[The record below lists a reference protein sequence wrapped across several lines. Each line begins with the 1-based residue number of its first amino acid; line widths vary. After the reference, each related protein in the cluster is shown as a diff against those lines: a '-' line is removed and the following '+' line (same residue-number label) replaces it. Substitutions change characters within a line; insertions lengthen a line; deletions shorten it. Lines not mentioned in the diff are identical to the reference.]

1 MRGKSF
7 LVLALGLSAIAVAAC
22 SSSASTP
29 GSTYGYSYNQS
40 AAGASNSSVSGDNKV
55 ANPSAAAS
63 APSEAGQSAGPTT
76 PTSGIGAPEDRVV
89 KTGSINLQV
98 ASIDESVVRA
108 TDQIHA
114 LGGWLAGSDRT
125 TSTASGLAS
134 VTYRVPVARFEDAL
148 AAMRKLGTKVLGE
161 HSDSASVGSQIVDLQ
176 ARIDNLKASETA
188 IQAIMVKATAIADV
202 LTVQQRLADVQGQI
216 EQLTA
221 QVQGLSD
228 QSAYSTLTVI
238 LEVPAVDSSPSPS
251 PSPSAS
257 AVAWSA
263 GEQFNQAAGTLSGV
277 GRDAAT
283 VAIWCLVVVLPLTLA
298 LVLLI
303 VLFGLAVRLLDPLRR
318 RWLPFGA
325 AQLAPAG
332 QPGGYRQPNWT
343 QHVPAPAPSQSAVA
357 SPDAKPASDAPGS
370 EPK

>member
-1 MRGKSF
+1 MDERVTMRGKSF
-7 LVLALGLSAIAVAAC
+7 LIAALGLSAIAVAAC
-22 SSSASTP
+22 SGSSAGPASTD
-29 GSTYGYSYNQS
+29 GYSYIQP
-40 AAGASNSSVSGDNKV
+40 AGLPTSGSSE
-55 ANPSAAAS
+55 ANYQGGNPTQPAAS
-63 APSEAGQSAGPTT
+63 ASIANGAAQSAG
-76 PTSGIGAPEDRVV
+76 TSGPISRLGAPEDRIV
-89 KTGSINLQV
+89 KTGSVTIQV
-98 ASIDESVVRA
+98 ASIDDSVARA

-125 TSTASGLAS
+125 TTTASGLAS

-176 ARIDNLKASETA
+176 ARIDNLKASEKA
-188 IQAIMVKATAIADV
+188 IQAIMDKATAIADV

-216 EQLTA
+216 EELTA

-238 LEVPAVDSSPSPS
+238 LEVQAVDPSPSPS
-251 PSPSAS
+251 PTPSAS

-263 GEQFNQAAGTLSGV
+263 GEQFNQAAGTLSEV
-277 GRDAAT
+277 GRGVAT

-303 VLFGLAVRLLDPLRR
+303 VMLGILARLLDPARR
-318 RWLPFGA
+318 RWRSFSA
-325 AQLAPAG
+325 AQPKPREP
-332 QPGGYRQPNWT
+332 QP
-343 QHVPAPAPSQSAVA
+343 
-357 SPDAKPASDAPGS
+357 
-370 EPK
+370 

>member
-7 LVLALGLSAIAVAAC
+7 VIAVLGLSAITVAAC
-22 SSSASTP
+22 GSSGAIP
-29 GSTYGYSYNQS
+29 ASTYGYSYDQGVLTPTLS
-40 AAGASNSSVSGDNKV
+40 AGVKYQG

-63 APSEAGQSAGPTT
+63 ASASATNGAAQSAGATG
-76 PTSGIGAPEDRVV
+76 PTSGLGAPEDRIV
-89 KTGSINLQV
+89 KTGSINIQV
-98 ASIDESVVRA
+98 ASIDDSVARA

-125 TSTASGLAS
+125 TTTASGLAS

-176 ARIDNLKASETA
+176 ARIDNLKASEKA
-188 IQAIMVKATAIADV
+188 IQAIMDKATAIADV

-216 EQLTA
+216 EELSA

-238 LEVPAVDSSPSPS
+238 LEVPAVDPSPTPS
-251 PSPSAS
+251 PSPSA
-257 AVAWSA
+257 AAAAWSA
-263 GEQFNQAAGTLSGV
+263 SEEFNQAAGTLAEV
-277 GRDAAT
+277 GRGVAT

-303 VLFGLAVRLLDPLRR
+303 VMLGILARLLDPARR
-318 RWLPFGA
+318 RWLSFSA
-325 AQLAPAG
+325 AQPKPREP
-332 QPGGYRQPNWT
+332 QP
-343 QHVPAPAPSQSAVA
+343 
-357 SPDAKPASDAPGS
+357 
-370 EPK
+370 

>member
-29 GSTYGYSYNQS
+29 GSTYAYSYNQGAAAPNSS
-40 AAGASNSSVSGDNKV
+40 AAGDNKV

-63 APSEAGQSAGPTT
+63 AASEAGQSAGPTT
-76 PTSGIGAPEDRVV
+76 PTSGIGAPEDRIV
-89 KTGSINLQV
+89 KTGSINIRV

-176 ARIDNLKASETA
+176 ARIDNLKASEKA
-188 IQAIMVKATAIADV
+188 IQAIMVKATSVADV

-238 LEVPAVDSSPSPS
+238 LEVPAVDSSPS

-343 QHVPAPAPSQSAVA
+343 QHLPAPAPSPSAVA
-357 SPDAKPASDAPGS
+357 SPDVKPASDASGS

>member
-29 GSTYGYSYNQS
+29 GSTYGYSYDKG
-40 AAGASNSSVSGDNKV
+40 AAAASNSSAAGNYQV

-76 PTSGIGAPEDRVV
+76 PTNGIGAPEDRVV
-89 KTGSINLQV
+89 KTGSINIEV
-98 ASIDESVVRA
+98 ASIDESMVRA

-176 ARIDNLKASETA
+176 ARINNLKASETA

-216 EQLTA
+216 EELTA

-298 LVLLI
+298 LILLI
-303 VLFGLAVRLLDPLRR
+303 ALFGLAVRLLDPLRR

-325 AQLAPAG
+325 AQLEPAG

-343 QHVPAPAPSQSAVA
+343 QHLPAPAPSQSAVA